1 MKTLEVLIGTHNQG
15 KVREFGELLAD
26 AAVRCLSM
34 NDVNL
39 TVKVDETADTFEGN
53 AVLKAVAYAGASG
66 MLTLADDSGL
76 MVDALDGAP
85 GLYSARYGDPGL
97 DDAGR
102 RFKLLNALKDV
113 PEEARTARF
122 IAVIA
127 LARPQEGVIA
137 TVEGTVEGCIAF
149 ADQDGPVGFG
159 YDAIFI
165 PDGFAPRSFAELS
178 KGEKNR
184 ISHRGVAATKLIPIL
199 RELAEK
205 S

>member
-1 MKTLEVLIGTHNQG
+1 MPLELLIGTHNRG
-15 KVREFGELLAD
+15 KLREFQEMLAD
-26 AAVRCLSM
+26 VPIHCTDLTEHNI
-34 NDVNL
+34 ND
-39 TVKVDETADTFEGN
+39 KVDETADTFAGN
-53 AVLKAVAYAGASG
+53 AALKAIAYADASG

-102 RFKLLNALKDV
+102 RRKLLDALKDV
-113 PEEARTARF
+113 PEAERTARF

-127 LARPQEGVIA
+127 LARPGEGVIA
-137 TVEGTVEGCIAF
+137 SVEGTVEGRIAF

-165 PDGFAPRSFAELS
+165 PEGFAPRSFAELE

-184 ISHRGVAATKLIPIL
+184 ISHRGVAARKLIPIL

-205 S
+205 A

>member
-1 MKTLEVLIGTHNQG
+1 MTIELLIGTHNQG
-15 KVREFGELLAD
+15 KLREFQEMLVD
-26 AAVRCLSM
+26 APVHCT
-34 NDVNL
+34 DL
-39 TVKVDETADTFEGN
+39 TKRNIYDKVDETADTFAGN
-53 AVLKAVAYAGASG
+53 AALKAVAYADLSG

-97 DDAGR
+97 DDKGR
-102 RFKLLNALKDV
+102 RSKLLDALKDV
-113 PEEARTARF
+113 PEAERTARF

-127 LARPQEGVIA
+127 LARPQYGVIA
-137 TVEGTVEGCIAF
+137 TVEGMVEGRIAF

-165 PDGFAPRSFAELS
+165 PDGFAPRSFAELD

-184 ISHRGVAATKLIPIL
+184 ISHRGVAAKKLIPIL
-199 RELAEK
+199 RELAK
-205 S
+205 DT